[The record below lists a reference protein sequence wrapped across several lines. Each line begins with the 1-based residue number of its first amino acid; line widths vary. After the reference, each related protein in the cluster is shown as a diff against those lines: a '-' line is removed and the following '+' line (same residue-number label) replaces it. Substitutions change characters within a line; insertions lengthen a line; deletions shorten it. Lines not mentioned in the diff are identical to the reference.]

1 MNSKSYVALMVGI
14 ASAIALGGGAGAR
27 AAAQDAHQ
35 HAQGTAAHAL
45 RLNAGQRWAT
55 DEPLRQGM
63 TRIRDALEPEL
74 SAAHSGKL
82 SAAQYA
88 ALGKEIEGQIAYIVQ
103 NCKLEPQADQVLH
116 VVLAELTEGNDALLG
131 RAKSV
136 KRSAGVVKLVRTLEN
151 YGKYF
156 DHPGWRVPKV

>member
-1 MNSKSYVALMVGI
+1 MKAKTLVALIVGV
-14 ASAIALGGGAGAR
+14 AAALGVGADAR
-27 AAAQDAHQ
+27 AAAQAAHQ
-35 HAQGTAAHAL
+35 HEESVAAHAL
-45 RLNAGQRWAT
+45 RLNAGQKWAT

-63 TRIRDALEPEL
+63 TRIRDALEPRL
-74 SAAHSGKL
+74 GAAQSGRL

-116 VVLAELTEGNDALLG
+116 VILAELTQGNDALLG
-131 RAKSV
+131 KSKSV
-136 KRSAGVVKLVRTLEN
+136 KRSAGVAQVVRSLEN

-156 DHPGWRVPKV
+156 DHPGWREPKV